1 MRATKKEREEL
12 LLRIIDLARTV
23 RDRGVDPFEVE
34 VRELFDRLHELLPKI
49 RDPQELYLDILA
61 VLGLSDVVYQQGEWI
76 KHKSSLLYF
85 DPLLVLWKLRSL
97 STEELARVMTES
109 WHPIVRLECI
119 APHGIKESMNY
130 WNTLPS
136 LEERRVGL
144 DVEEIEAGEMARKE
158 LERLGLMERKDF
170 TQTLELTW
178 GELKEAAGE
187 DGKVQYWDFVD
198 ANTFEETV
206 VRAWLVSF
214 LVSYGYATLELKP
227 LEEEIIL
234 KPMEHQQTARKTAA
248 FSVPIS
254 VTLGEWKERRAQG
267 A

>member
-1 MRATKKEREEL
+1 MKATKKEREEI
-12 LLRIIDLARTV
+12 LLRIIDLAKTV

-61 VLGLSDVVYQQGEWI
+61 VLGLSDIVYQQGEWI

-97 STEELARVMTES
+97 STNELAHVMAES
-109 WHPIVRLECI
+109 WHPIVGLECI
-119 APHGIKESMNY
+119 APHGIKESMDY

-136 LEERRVGL
+136 LEERRAGF
-144 DVEEIEAGEMARKE
+144 DVEEIQAGEMARKE

-170 TQTLELTW
+170 TQTLERTW
-178 GELKEAAGE
+178 EELKKAAGGS
-187 DGKVQYWDFVD
+187 GKVQYWDFVD
-198 ANTFEETV
+198 ASSFEETV
-206 VRAWLVSF
+206 IRAWLVSF

-234 KPMEHQQTARKTAA
+234 KPLKSRQTAHTGAA
-248 FSVPIS
+248 FSVPVP
-254 VTLGEWKERRAQG
+254 VTLDEWKGRRTKSG
-267 A
+267 